1 MTLRWVW
8 LTAFEHTRR
17 GLRPWRTFGTNV
29 CCFLPCQTF
38 VPNVRHGVLARHDAY
53 VLWVRPLDISEGLRP
68 SVNMQWD
75 LSEVLL
81 GATPSQYKNAF
92 AACWS
97 LHVGHSL
104 LAGPYMC
111 GVRSLRTHCM
121 RPYMWGHAIYR
132 LWGLRLSAHSSYPM
146 MYVM

>member
-53 VLWVRPLDISEGLRP
+53 VLWVRPLVISEGLRP

-81 GATPSQYKNAF
+81 GATPSQYKNVF

-97 LHVGHSL
+97 LHVGCSQ
-104 LAGPYMC
+104 LAGPYLC

-121 RPYMWGHAIYR
+121 RPYMWGDARYT

>member
-53 VLWVRPLDISEGLRP
+53 VLWVRPLVISEGLRP

-81 GATPSQYKNAF
+81 GATLSQYKNAF

-97 LHVGHSL
+97 LHVGCSQ

-121 RPYMWGHAIYR
+121 RPYMWGDARYT

>member
-38 VPNVRHGVLARHDAY
+38 VPNVRHGVPARHDAY
-53 VLWVRPLDISEGLRP
+53 VLWVRPLVISEGLRP

-81 GATPSQYKNAF
+81 GATPSQYKNVF

-97 LHVGHSL
+97 LHVG
-104 LAGPYMC
+104 C
-111 GVRSLRTHCM
+111 
-121 RPYMWGHAIYR
+121 
-132 LWGLRLSAHSSYPM
+132 
-146 MYVM
+146 